1 MNAITLFVI
10 ALLLTILECVYL
22 ILNGFSDAFCFN
34 AYNQAR
40 LVSLLCCSC
49 SCSLLTTLKFM
60 ITGASSSSSS
70 MGMRDNALASP
81 FVAPFLY
88 LISSSNML
96 SLLSNLSRRVAG
108 SLVDS
113 KFLSFC
119 SRVKQV
125 PKNITTV
132 S

>member
-1 MNAITLFVI
+1 MNAIPLFVI

-22 ILNGFSDAFCFN
+22 ILKGFSDAFCFN

-70 MGMRDNALASP
+70 MGMRDNA